1 MIYDFLVF
9 GENVGKA
16 IKIEGCG
23 GVSEAASAAA
33 CQIEH
38 ETGDCVSAAVFIPGN
53 KSFEE
58 LAAISFDDLIKPGNV
73 VQIFEFDE

>member
-38 ETGDCVSAAVFIPGN
+38 ETGDCVSAAVYIPGN
-53 KSFEE
+53 KSF
-58 LAAISFDDLIKPGNV
+58 
-73 VQIFEFDE
+73 